1 MTRTA
6 IRRFA
11 LPLMCVLACHAVAAC
26 SILVDTSGFATGPR
40 ADVGAPDSG
49 EGLPDEDGGNG
60 DGGGAPD
67 TAVRSEQSCII
78 RGPGTSTCGA
88 LGSENCCESPLV
100 SGGSFLQSYD
110 GVTFNVNTH
119 PATLST
125 FRMDRFEV
133 TVGRFRAF
141 LGARVAGWA
150 PAVGAGVHT
159 HLNAGRGLTLGIS
172 GSYEP
177 GWNGAWSNEDI
188 LPTAKAA
195 WSARLTDATA
205 CPATTWTDTPGA
217 GETLPITCT
226 TWYEAYAFCIWD
238 GGFLPSFAEWNY
250 AAAGGLEQRVYPWS
264 PTTRDS
270 SITCMNADYAGDP
283 PTGCEGGSLSI
294 APAGSRSPSGD
305 GRWRHADLA
314 GNVAEWSFDQFDAPL
329 PQSCTDCA
337 TFSGAAAQDTVR
349 AAHGGAFSSRHE
361 FVYASSA
368 LAQKPGARS
377 STTGVRCAR
386 P

>member
-1 MTRTA
+1 MATDRL
-6 IRRFA
+6 RMRH
-11 LPLMCVLACHAVAAC
+11 VRE
-26 SILVDTSGFATGPR
+26 ILR
-40 ADVGAPDSG
+40 
-49 EGLPDEDGGNG
+49 
-60 DGGGAPD
+60 
-67 TAVRSEQSCII
+67 QK
-78 RGPGTSTCGA
+78 
-88 LGSENCCESPLV
+88 LV
-100 SGGSFLQSYD
+100 
-110 GVTFNVNTH
+110 
-119 PATLST
+119 
-125 FRMDRFEV
+125 
-133 TVGRFRAF
+133 VGR
-141 LGARVAGWA
+141 
-150 PAVGAGVHT
+150 
-159 HLNAGRGLTLGIS
+159 
-172 GSYEP
+172 
-177 GWNGAWSNEDI
+177 SN
-188 LPTAKAA
+188 
-195 WSARLTDATA
+195 
-205 CPATTWTDTPGA
+205 ATTLTTTPGA